1 VQSLPAGF
9 PTHALM
15 GDSVGR
21 APSAQPSAATEK
33 LLAEVL
39 AVILRIDSV
48 PVDSHFF
55 DDLGADSLV
64 MAQFCARVRK
74 RSGLP
79 SVSMKDVYQ
88 HPTIASLS
96 AALAPAAPVGP
107 PHTNQV
113 GGQLAEMLA
122 AVLGVESVSVDSHFF
137 DDLGADSLV
146 MAQFC
151 ARVRKHPDLPSV
163 TMKDVYQHPTI
174 AALSTALTPAVAAQ
188 PEASV
193 PPPVE
198 VAAPARRL
206 RIVLCGLLQL
216 LIFLAYSYLAAFVTA
231 VTFGWISAASGL
243 VDTYLRSALAGG
255 ALFIAACLLPVLA
268 KWVLIGRW
276 KPHQEFRIWGLK
288 YVRFW
293 TVKTLIRA
301 NPIAIFAGSPL
312 YALYLRLLGA
322 KIGRGA
328 VIMSKSVPVCTD
340 LLTIGSGTVIR
351 KQSFFQGYRAHAGRI
366 QTGSVTIGSDVFI
379 GDKTVLDINTGMGD
393 GAQLGHTSSLHSG
406 AWVPAGEHWHG
417 SPAQRTDV
425 DYVRVPGLRCGTFRR
440 ISAAILS
447 LLGVFLIVMPLIQ
460 GGMELVLSA
469 VPSIAELVQPGQ
481 DALGTPNFFLNA
493 AFVGGVVVGW
503 LFVMTVPRALNLFIT
518 PEKVYPLYGLHYSL
532 SHAITRMTNVKFF
545 THLFGNS
552 SYSVYYLRRLGY
564 KLFRIKQT
572 GSNFG
577 DEVAHDNPYLCSVG
591 RGTVVADGL
600 AMLNAEYSST
610 SIRLSRVA
618 VGHRNF
624 LGNNIAYPP
633 QGRTGDNCLLA
644 TKVMIPLDGPIREG
658 VGLLGSPPFEIPRS
672 VERDNQFNQQ
682 RTPEDM
688 RRGVAAKKR
697 YNLRTMGVFLFVRWL
712 HLFLIT
718 VLGLAAADLYE
729 VLDHVVVGAYFAL
742 SVLLSALYYILVERC
757 FTAFRRLKP
766 RLCSYYEPYFW
777 WHERLWKVPADTYL
791 NFFNGTPFKNLIW
804 RLLGV
809 RLGRGVFDDGC
820 YLTERTLVS
829 IGDHVMLNAGSKVQ
843 CHSQEDGAFKSD
855 HTVIGADCTLGVGAF
870 VHYGVTI
877 GDGAVLDADSFL
889 MKGETVPPA
898 TRWGGNPA
906 AEVPAQ
912 HVVGSNDPLPTLP
925 VIRPGGR
932 HHLNDEDDLPVPAPA
947 PRPSQA
953 PGPMWAPAPAPRPPA
968 GPAPT
973 WAPVPAQWAPA
984 PGPTWAAAQ
993 APRWAPQPGP
1003 TRAIAPAQAP
1013 RWAPQPGPTRAI
1025 APTPAP
1031 RWGPAQA
1038 ARPGQ
1043 APRPAPAPLFHPEPP
1058 GARTQPIGRHRIPV
1072 VRPSNIN
1079 GNGNTFS
1086 AN

>member
-1 VQSLPAGF
+1 MQSRSAGAQT
-9 PTHALM
+9 PTRM
-15 GDSVGR
+15 GG
-21 APSAQPSAATEK
+21 PTMATEK
-33 LLAEVL
+33 LLADVL
-39 AVILRIDSV
+39 AVILRVDSV

-107 PHTNQV
+107 HTNQV

-122 AVLGVESVSVDSHFF
+122 AVLKVETVSVDSHFF

-151 ARVRKHPDLPSV
+151 ARVRKHPELPSV

-174 AALSTALTPAVAAQ
+174 AALTAALAPAVTAQ
-188 PEASV
+188 PEPSV

-206 RIVLCGLLQL
+206 PIALCGLLQL
-216 LIFLAYSYLAAFVTA
+216 LIFLAYSYFAAFVA
-231 VTFGWISAASGL
+231 AMAFGWISAASGL
-243 VDTYLRSALAGG
+243 IDTYLRSALVGG
-255 ALFIAACLLPVLA
+255 ALFVGACLLPVLA

-276 KPHQEFRIWGLK
+276 KPHQEIRIWSLK

-301 NPIAIFAGSPL
+301 NPIALFAGSPL

-425 DYVRVPGLRCGTFRR
+425 DYARVPGLRCGTFRR

-447 LLGVFLIVMPLIQ
+447 LLGVFFIVMPLIQ
-460 GGMELVLSA
+460 GGMEMVLSA

-481 DALGTPNFFLNA
+481 DVIGTPKFFLDA
-493 AFVGGVVVGW
+493 AVISLALFVGGVVVGW

-545 THLFGNS
+545 TQLFGNS

-600 AMLNAEYSST
+600 ALLNAEYSST

-633 QGRTGDNCLLA
+633 QGRTGDNYLLA
-644 TKVMIPLDGPIREG
+644 TKGHDSPRRTDSRRG
-658 VGLLGSPPFEIPRS
+658 GSA
-672 VERDNQFNQQ
+672 
-682 RTPEDM
+682 
-688 RRGVAAKKR
+688 GVAA
-697 YNLRTMGVFLFVRWL
+697 LRDPSVGRAGQSVQP
-712 HLFLIT
+712 
-718 VLGLAAADLYE
+718 AADPRGPATRCRREEALQPAHDGR
-729 VLDHVVVGAYFAL
+729 VPVRAVVAPFPGDPPRDDRSRPVRGAGSRLVGAYFRPQRPAQCVVLRSGRAL
-742 SVLLSALYYILVERC
+742 LHGI
-757 FTAFRRLKP
+757 
-766 RLCSYYEPYFW
+766 
-777 WHERLWKVPADTYL
+777 
-791 NFFNGTPFKNLIW
+791 
-804 RLLGV
+804 
-809 RLGRGVFDDGC
+809 
-820 YLTERTLVS
+820 
-829 IGDHVMLNAGSKVQ
+829 
-843 CHSQEDGAFKSD
+843 
-855 HTVIGADCTLGVGAF
+855 
-870 VHYGVTI
+870 
-877 GDGAVLDADSFL
+877 
-889 MKGETVPPA
+889 
-898 TRWGGNPA
+898 PA
-906 AEVPAQ
+906 AEASAVLVLRAILLVARAPMEGACRHVPQ
-912 HVVGSNDPLPTLP
+912 LLQRDSLQE
-925 VIRPGGR
+925 R
-932 HHLNDEDDLPVPAPA
+932 DLAPA
-947 PRPSQA
+947 
-953 PGPMWAPAPAPRPPA
+953 GC
-968 GPAPT
+968 
-973 WAPVPAQWAPA
+973 
-984 PGPTWAAAQ
+984 
-993 APRWAPQPGP
+993 P
-1003 TRAIAPAQAP
+1003 TRP
-1013 RWAPQPGPTRAI
+1013 RGLR
-1025 APTPAP
+1025 
-1031 RWGPAQA
+1031 
-1038 ARPGQ
+1038 
-1043 APRPAPAPLFHPEPP
+1043 
-1058 GARTQPIGRHRIPV
+1058 
-1072 VRPSNIN
+1072 
-1079 GNGNTFS
+1079 
-1086 AN
+1086 

>member
-1 VQSLPAGF
+1 
-9 PTHALM
+9 M
-15 GDSVGR
+15 
-21 APSAQPSAATEK
+21 
-33 LLAEVL
+33 
-39 AVILRIDSV
+39 
-48 PVDSHFF
+48 
-55 DDLGADSLV
+55 
-64 MAQFCARVRK
+64 
-74 RSGLP
+74 
-79 SVSMKDVYQ
+79 
-88 HPTIASLS
+88 
-96 AALAPAAPVGP
+96 APAATVGTP
-107 PHTNQV
+107 QSNQV
-113 GGQLAEMLA
+113 GGQLSEMLA
-122 AVLGVESVSVDSHFF
+122 AVLQVDAVSVDSHFF

-151 ARVRKHPDLPSV
+151 ARVRKHPELPSV

-174 AALSTALTPAVAAQ
+174 AALSAALAPAVTAE
-188 PEASV
+188 PEPSV

-206 RIVLCGLLQL
+206 PIILCGFLQL
-216 LIFLAYSYLAAFVTA
+216 LIFLAYSYCAAFVTA

-276 KPHQEFRIWGLK
+276 KPHQEFRIWSLK

-293 TVKTLIRA
+293 TVKTMIRA

-393 GAQLGHTSSLHSG
+393 GAQLGHTSALHSG
-406 AWVPAGEHWHG
+406 SWVPAGDHWHG

-440 ISAAILS
+440 VSAAILS
-447 LLGVFLIVMPLIQ
+447 LLGVFFIAMPFIQ
-460 GGMELVLSA
+460 GGLEMVLSA
-469 VPSIAELVQPGQ
+469 VPSLAELVQPGQ
-481 DALGTPNFFLNA
+481 DAIGTPNFFLDA
-493 AFVGGVVVGW
+493 AVISLVLFGGGVVVGW

-518 PEKVYPLYGLHYSL
+518 PEKVYPLYGLQYSL

-682 RTPEDM
+682 RTPEDL

-697 YNLRTMGVFLFVRWL
+697 YNL
-712 HLFLIT
+712 
-718 VLGLAAADLYE
+718 
-729 VLDHVVVGAYFAL
+729 
-742 SVLLSALYYILVERC
+742 
-757 FTAFRRLKP
+757 
-766 RLCSYYEPYFW
+766 
-777 WHERLWKVPADTYL
+777 
-791 NFFNGTPFKNLIW
+791 
-804 RLLGV
+804 
-809 RLGRGVFDDGC
+809 
-820 YLTERTLVS
+820 
-829 IGDHVMLNAGSKVQ
+829 
-843 CHSQEDGAFKSD
+843 
-855 HTVIGADCTLGVGAF
+855 
-870 VHYGVTI
+870 
-877 GDGAVLDADSFL
+877 
-889 MKGETVPPA
+889 
-898 TRWGGNPA
+898 
-906 AEVPAQ
+906 
-912 HVVGSNDPLPTLP
+912 
-925 VIRPGGR
+925 
-932 HHLNDEDDLPVPAPA
+932 
-947 PRPSQA
+947 
-953 PGPMWAPAPAPRPPA
+953 
-968 GPAPT
+968 
-973 WAPVPAQWAPA
+973 
-984 PGPTWAAAQ
+984 
-993 APRWAPQPGP
+993 
-1003 TRAIAPAQAP
+1003 
-1013 RWAPQPGPTRAI
+1013 
-1025 APTPAP
+1025 
-1031 RWGPAQA
+1031 
-1038 ARPGQ
+1038 
-1043 APRPAPAPLFHPEPP
+1043 
-1058 GARTQPIGRHRIPV
+1058 
-1072 VRPSNIN
+1072 
-1079 GNGNTFS
+1079 
-1086 AN
+1086 